1 MAAVRILQVFTIMNR
16 GGAESMIMN
25 YYRQLDKSKIQFD
38 FLVHRQEK
46 AAFDDEIE
54 SMGGKIYRM
63 NPINPLNPGS
73 YYNQLRTFFKE
84 HQEYKIVHSHLNTF
98 SSFVLK
104 IAKEFN
110 IPCRIAHAHIAIED
124 TSLSSMLSSKSNF
137 IEGIKNLMKLRLKK
151 NIHKYPTHYFSC
163 GDKAGKWLF
172 GEDAEFYTM
181 NNAIDTDRFL
191 INNEVRDRYRAEFN
205 VEDNWVFGHI
215 GRFNTQKN
223 HLFLLQIFREVVKLK
238 DDARL
243 FLIGDGN
250 LRNEIEA
257 EISRLGLNGSVTLL
271 GVRSDVPDLF
281 QMFDVFVFPSLYE
294 GLPVTLI
301 EAQAAGLKIYASDT
315 ITDEVLLTDDINFIS
330 LNKSTEHWTQEIVK
344 SYGIT
349 KSNNRDKIVEGNYD
363 IVSNTRA
370 IEQFYLKQLNA

>member
-1 MAAVRILQVFTIMNR
+1 MAVVRILQVFTIMNR

-54 SMGGKIYRM
+54 RMGGRIYRM
-63 NPINPLNPGS
+63 NPINPLNPGP
-73 YYNQLRTFFKE
+73 YYNQLRTFFKK
-84 HQEYKIVHSHLNTF
+84 HQGYQIVHSHLNTF

-104 IAKEFN
+104 VAKEFN

-124 TSLSSMLSSKSNF
+124 TSLSSMLTSKSNF
-137 IEGIKNLMKLRLKK
+137 IEGVKNLMKLRLKK

-172 GEDAEFYTM
+172 GEDTEFYTM
-181 NNAIDTDRFL
+181 NNAIDTDTFL
-191 INNEVRDRYRAEFN
+191 INHEVRDKYRSEFN
-205 VEDNWVFGHI
+205 VESNWVFGHI

-223 HLFLLQIFREVVKLK
+223 HLFLLQIFSEVVKLK
-238 DDARL
+238 EDARL

-250 LRNEIEA
+250 LRSEIEA
-257 EISRLGLNGSVTLL
+257 EINRLGLTNYVTLL

-281 QMFDVFVFPSLYE
+281 QVFDVFVFPSLYE

-301 EAQAAGLKIYASDT
+301 EAQAAGLKIFASDT
-315 ITDEVLLTDDINFIS
+315 ITNEVLLTDDINFIS
-330 LNKSTEHWTQEIVK
+330 LNKSAEHWTQEIIK
-344 SYGIT
+344 SYGIN
-349 KSNNRDKIVEGNYD
+349 KSDNKDKIVDGNYD

-370 IEQFYLKQLNA
+370 IEQFYLQQLNA

>member
-1 MAAVRILQVFTIMNR
+1 MGAIRILQVFTIMNR

-25 YYRQLDKSKIQFD
+25 YYRELDKTKIQFD

-54 SMGGKIYRM
+54 SMGGKIYSVKAI
-63 NPINPLNPGS
+63 NPIKPES
-73 YYNQLRTFFKE
+73 YYNELRAFFNE
-84 HQEYKIVHSHLNTF
+84 HPEYKIVHSHLNTF
-98 SSFVLK
+98 SCFVLK

-110 IPCRIAHAHIAIED
+110 IPCRIAHAHIAIEKVRLFSIL
-124 TSLSSMLSSKSNF
+124 TSKSNF
-137 IEGIKNLMKLRLKK
+137 IEGVKNFMKLRLKK
-151 NIHKYPTHYFSC
+151 KIHKYPTHYFSC
-163 GDKAGKWLF
+163 GDKAGEWLF
-172 GEDAEFYTM
+172 GKDVEFYTM
-181 NNAIDTDRFL
+181 NNAIDTDKFL
-191 INNEVRDRYRAEFN
+191 INNRIRSKYRTEFN
-205 VEDNWVFGHI
+205 VGDNWVFGHI

-223 HLFLLQIFREVVKLK
+223 HLFLLQIFSEVIKIK
-238 DDARL
+238 ENARL

-250 LRNEIEA
+250 LRKEIEL
-257 EISRLGLNGSVTLL
+257 EINRLNLGDQVTLL

-301 EAQAAGLKIYASDT
+301 EAQASGLQIFASNT
-315 ITDEVLLTDDINFIS
+315 ITDEVILTDDVTFIA
-330 LNKSTEHWTQEIVK
+330 LNKSPQKWAEEIIK
-344 SYGIT
+344 SYGT
-349 KSNNRDKIVEGNYD
+349 SKANNRSKIVDGNYD